1 MGTRVPWN
9 EQEALILVNTF
20 YQVKKGILTKKAAV
34 KNVSDELR
42 KLAITNGMIIDD
54 VYRNENGISMQMAT
68 LENVYSDG
76 KNGLRGGSK
85 LFRKIMELYSS
96 DPVCFQDRLM
106 EAKFVVNNKVKDVFD
121 VFLLSHFAYGIKVD
135 SPIELMRFKRFYT
148 EDYGE
153 ECPWSDEDIKKMVSE
168 KCFLYEGKGYLLSE
182 KKCSEILAKI
192 GELRENG
199 IQVVYYRDLYE
210 KSEEWFYKQGIFSDE
225 MLKSFLQKYAGNV
238 VCKKTFFSWSQ
249 GTENELLKNY
259 ILCVWG
265 DVVLHDYSELKQC
278 MDYVP
283 VDKIKY
289 ALANNPCFVWNSA
302 ETYTCEDMFSIS
314 EEEEKKILEF
324 VEKKIELSDYVSF
337 DEIPLE
343 TVFDENFELS
353 ETAIFTL
360 VYNKILSTNYA
371 KSNRAISRKGSERS
385 TLELLEAYCK
395 SKREISVEEL
405 FEQWEIRTGT
415 HRQAEP
421 LDIAYSVMI
430 RVDAERFVSDE
441 QVIFNEASIDKI
453 LDTLVQGEAIG
464 MKEITSFAL
473 FPDCNYSWNLYLIE
487 SFCRRFSKTFKYMAV
502 TTNSRNA
509 GAIVRKECNYDYHT
523 LLAHVLA
530 VKGIALSDEIV
541 MDYLYDNGYIAR
553 HSYKYIQD
561 LIELA
566 SELRE
571 GR

>member
-210 KSEEWFYKQGIFSDE
+210 KSEEWFYKPGIFSDE
-225 MLKSFLQKYAGNV
+225 ML
-238 VCKKTFFSWSQ
+238 
-249 GTENELLKNY
+249 
-259 ILCVWG
+259 
-265 DVVLHDYSELKQC
+265 
-278 MDYVP
+278 
-283 VDKIKY
+283 
-289 ALANNPCFVWNSA
+289 
-302 ETYTCEDMFSIS
+302 
-314 EEEEKKILEF
+314 
-324 VEKKIELSDYVSF
+324 
-337 DEIPLE
+337 
-343 TVFDENFELS
+343 
-353 ETAIFTL
+353 
-360 VYNKILSTNYA
+360 
-371 KSNRAISRKGSERS
+371 
-385 TLELLEAYCK
+385 
-395 SKREISVEEL
+395 
-405 FEQWEIRTGT
+405 
-415 HRQAEP
+415 
-421 LDIAYSVMI
+421 
-430 RVDAERFVSDE
+430 
-441 QVIFNEASIDKI
+441 
-453 LDTLVQGEAIG
+453 
-464 MKEITSFAL
+464 
-473 FPDCNYSWNLYLIE
+473 
-487 SFCRRFSKTFKYMAV
+487 
-502 TTNSRNA
+502 
-509 GAIVRKECNYDYHT
+509 
-523 LLAHVLA
+523 
-530 VKGIALSDEIV
+530 
-541 MDYLYDNGYIAR
+541 
-553 HSYKYIQD
+553 
-561 LIELA
+561 
-566 SELRE
+566 
-571 GR
+571 